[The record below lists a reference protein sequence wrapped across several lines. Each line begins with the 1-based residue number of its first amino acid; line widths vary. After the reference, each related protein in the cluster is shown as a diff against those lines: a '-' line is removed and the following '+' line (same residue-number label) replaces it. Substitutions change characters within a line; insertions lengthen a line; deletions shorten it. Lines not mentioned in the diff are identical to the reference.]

1 MVCFHSFSHPKKFKH
16 LNNWKQS
23 KNKHIQWFSSSQRNT
38 AKQVL
43 SCSSAKANVL
53 GTKISPL
60 SLPNSS
66 FSSNRGQNIYIE
78 RDREEK
84 KFKLE
89 IPSVVFISRFGIDR
103 RCKSRSLRPR
113 HHGSPFQIRFEL
125 SLMKSGVWVPIRRR
139 WRVRNRQNSTSINH
153 LLITQLSS
161 LSLEITQLS
170 TFFLS
175 LSSVSLLPNTKFPSF
190 LVPTHSLF
198 VGAQISCV
206 LTGHLSICYYY
217 FILFFIY
224 ISIKV
229 WWKWKW
235 YPRGRTWLV
244 QSEWDFFE
252 LEWSMFLMVWKFIK
266 SEKYFHTEIKW
277 K

>member
-43 SCSSAKANVL
+43 NCSSAKANVL
-53 GTKISPL
+53 GTKLSPL

-89 IPSVVFISRFGIDR
+89 IPSVVFISRFGINR

-125 SLMKSGVWVPIRRR
+125 SLMKSGVWVPIIAMKRRR

-153 LLITQLSS
+153 LLITQLSTF
-161 LSLEITQLS
+161 LLS

-198 VGAQISCV
+198 WRRVGAQISCV
-206 LTGHLSICYYY
+206 PTGHLSICYYY
-217 FILFFIY
+217 FIYLYFYIY
-224 ISIKV
+224 IYI
-229 WWKWKW
+229 
-235 YPRGRTWLV
+235 Y
-244 QSEWDFFE
+244 
-252 LEWSMFLMVWKFIK
+252 
-266 SEKYFHTEIKW
+266 
-277 K
+277 